1 MLLVGFCF
9 HTEGHPANLP
19 PLMKASTLVRML
31 VWVSFASA
39 FTGTAPAASNNVEVT
54 VESVSD
60 MRATGNSSPR
70 CSVQLRFSGGDASDA
85 YNIHDVRVT
94 TAVDDTGHD
103 LRAEPNPERE
113 RMRFPQAYY
122 GPQGNPFAQQSMH
135 PVELL
140 SPPRE
145 ARSIKLLEGEA
156 ELFFPTTE
164 NGGLV
169 IIKNI
174 LAHAGETFTNP
185 ALKKLNVNIT
195 YFGNGDE
202 ANTSTQRVQATIS
215 NRTAQATPPT
225 PGDAV
230 TGVRR
235 LPFHRFPQSRGLQ
248 FSIDDPDH
256 RLVDMIFMDAYYRQA
271 WGGMSS
277 MGPNTRTYQF
287 QSELPSSLR
296 LYIYLAAPD
305 AIKTVPFKIENI
317 ELP

>member
-1 MLLVGFCF
+1 
-9 HTEGHPANLP
+9 
-19 PLMKASTLVRML
+19 MKASTLVRAL

-39 FTGTAPAASNNVEVT
+39 FTGIAPAASNDVQVT

-60 MRATGNSSPR
+60 SRSTGNSSPR
-70 CSVQLRFSGGDASDA
+70 CSVQLRFSGSDASDA
-85 YNIHDVRVT
+85 YNIHDVHVT

-103 LRAEPNPERE
+103 LRAEPNPERD
-113 RMRFPQAYY
+113 RMRFSQGYY
-122 GPQGNPFAQQSMH
+122 GPQGNNFVQQSMH
-135 PVELL
+135 AVELL

-145 ARSIKLLEGEA
+145 AHSIKLLEGDA
-156 ELFFPTTE
+156 ELLFPTSE

-195 YFGNGDE
+195 YLGKGDE
-202 ANTSTQRVQATIS
+202 VNTSTQKVQS
-215 NRTAQATPPT
+215 TPSTPLDPT
-225 PGDAV
+225 Q
-230 TGVRR
+230 TRR
-235 LPFHRFPQSRGLQ
+235 LPLRRFSQMPGLQ
-248 FSIDDPDH
+248 FSVDDPDH
-256 RLVDMIFMDAYYRQA
+256 RLVDMTFMDAYGRQA
-271 WGGMSS
+271 WGGMNS
-277 MGPNTRTYQF
+277 MGPNTRVYQL
-287 QSELPSSLR
+287 QGEVPSGLR